1 MTTTVRGPRTPA
13 PGRPTRA
20 DAARRPVRIG
30 LVAGAVAA
38 VLGVVV
44 ATLVAQSGTIDLLD
58 PGTLVRWGSPT
69 ATVLTELAG
78 AVTLGALAMAAFVLP
93 WPPGRG
99 KRDTARRGTTS
110 GEAGGTSFTAMM
122 RVAAVASVVWTVFA
136 LADLVLGYG
145 AIAGR
150 RLDAP
155 SFGPELGVYVTSI
168 SLGKI
173 GLGVVAVAALTSVV
187 AVLVRTPVGALWTAL
202 LALVALVLHAQTGHA
217 SGDTNHELAISTM
230 FLHLV
235 GAALWI
241 GGLAAIALVAGRL
254 GRDLAPTVER
264 FSTLA
269 LWCYVAVG
277 TSGVVNA
284 AMRMSDV
291 GQLVTT
297 TYGRLV
303 LTKVLLMGGLGVIGW
318 LHRRRVVDVLNARA
332 DTDRVTVDAARSRAA
347 DRAPWM
353 FWRLVAVELVL
364 MGAVSGVAVALSAAE
379 PPVPQTPSGE
389 LTPAEIVTGHPL
401 PPPPTPDQWLT
412 AFRWDLL
419 LALGALAGAVVYLR
433 WVRRLAARGD
443 RWPVGRTISWLV
455 GMAVFFWATSGG
467 PAVYGHFMISAHMVE
482 HMTLMLI
489 IPVFLVI
496 SGPVTLA
503 LRALPSR
510 HDGSRGPREWLL
522 GIVHSRWAG
531 FFATPIV
538 AAANFAGSM
547 YVFYFTDLFKYALET
562 YIGHLAMVVHF
573 SLAGYMFLNGL
584 IGIDPGPK
592 RPAYPMRLVLLFA
605 TMAVHAFFGVALTMD
620 TALLV
625 PEWYGLL
632 GRTWGPSALDDQR
645 TAGGIVWGISEL
657 PMLAVAIILAVSWTR
672 ADERQARRRDRAV
685 DRYGD
690 AELEAYNA
698 RLAAIADRDA
708 KLAEHDQGR

>member
-13 PGRPTRA
+13 SGRPARVD
-20 DAARRPVRIG
+20 DAGARRPVRPG
-30 LVAGAVAA
+30 LVAGALAA
-38 VLGVVV
+38 VVGVVV
-44 ATLVAQSGTIDLLD
+44 GTLVAQSGTIDLLD
-58 PGTLVRWGSPT
+58 PGSLVRWGAPT
-69 ATVLTELAG
+69 ATVLNELAG

-99 KRDTARRGTTS
+99 RRDGGRGS
-110 GEAGGTSFTAMM
+110 FSREDGAAFTAMM
-122 RVAAVASVVWTVFA
+122 RVAAVAAAVWTVVA

-187 AVLVRTPVGALWTAL
+187 ALLVRTPVGAIWTAL
-202 LALVALVLHAQTGHA
+202 IALVALVLQAQTGHA

-235 GAALWI
+235 GASLWI
-241 GGLAAIALVAGRL
+241 GGLAAIALIAGRL

-264 FSTLA
+264 FSTVA

-277 TSGVVNA
+277 TSGAVNA
-284 AMRMSDV
+284 AMRMADV

-303 LTKVLLMGGLGVIGW
+303 LTKILLMAGLGVLGW
-318 LHRRRVVDVLNARA
+318 LHRRRVVDALNARN
-332 DTDRVTVDAARSRAA
+332 DAGGAA
-347 DRAPWM
+347 AAARAPWV

-364 MGAVSGVAVALSAAE
+364 MGAVSGVAVALAAAE

-401 PPPPTPDQWLT
+401 PAQPTPDQWLT

-443 RWPVGRTISWLV
+443 RWPVGRTLSWLV

-489 IPVFLVI
+489 IPVFLVV

-531 FFATPIV
+531 FFATPMV

-547 YVFYFTDLFKYALET
+547 YVFYFTDLFKLALET
-562 YIGHLAMVVHF
+562 YVGHLAMVVHF

-592 RPAYPMRLVLLFA
+592 RPPYPMRLVLLFA

-645 TAGGIVWGISEL
+645 TAGAIVWGISEL
-657 PMLAVAIILAVSWTR
+657 PMLAVAIILAVAWTR
-672 ADERQARRRDRAV
+672 ADERQAKRRDRAA
-685 DRYGD
+685 DRFGD

-698 RLAAIADRDA
+698 RLAAIAEQDA
-708 KLAEHDQGR
+708 KLAEREG

>member
-1 MTTTVRGPRTPA
+1 M
-13 PGRPTRA
+13 RA
-20 DAARRPVRIG
+20 G
-30 LVAGAVAA
+30 LIAGAVAA
-38 VLGVVV
+38 VLGVV
-44 ATLVAQSGTIDLLD
+44 AGTLVAQSGTIDLLD
-58 PGTLVRWGSPT
+58 PGAVVRWGAPT
-69 ATVLTELAG
+69 ATVLDELAG

-99 KRDTARRGTTS
+99 RRDAARRSS
-110 GEAGGTSFTAMM
+110 GERTGTSFTAMM
-122 RVAAVASVVWTVFA
+122 RVAATAAMAWTVFA

-150 RLDAP
+150 PLDAP
-155 SFGPELGVYVTSI
+155 SFGAELGVYVTSI

-202 LALVALVLHAQTGHA
+202 LALVALALHAQTGHA

-235 GAALWI
+235 GASLWI
-241 GGLAAIALVAGRL
+241 GGLAAIALIAARL

-277 TSGVVNA
+277 TSGAVNA
-284 AMRMSDV
+284 AMRMADV
-291 GQLVTT
+291 GQLVST

-303 LTKVLLMGGLGVIGW
+303 LTKVGLMAGLGVLGW
-318 LHRRRVVDVLNARA
+318 LHRRRVVDALNARA
-332 DTDRVTVDAARSRAA
+332 AGGGGAAAVAGRSQAA
-347 DRAPWM
+347 TRAPWV

-364 MGAVSGVAVALSAAE
+364 MGAVSGVAVALASAE

-401 PPPPTPDQWLT
+401 PSPPTPDQWLT

-443 RWPVGRTISWLV
+443 RWPVGRTISWLI

-489 IPVFLVI
+489 IPVFLVV

-547 YVFYFTDLFKYALET
+547 YVFYFTELFRYALET

-657 PMLAVAIILAVSWTR
+657 PMLAVAIILAVAWTR
-672 ADERQARRRDRAV
+672 ADERQATRRDRAA
-685 DRYGD
+685 DRFGD

-698 RLAAIADRDA
+698 RLAAIADQDA
-708 KLAEHDQGR
+708 KLDERERGR

>member
-13 PGRPTRA
+13 PGGSPGV
-20 DAARRPVRIG
+20 DAGSRRPVRPG

-38 VLGVVV
+38 VAGVVLG
-44 ATLVAQSGTIDLLD
+44 TLVAQSDTIDLLD
-58 PGTLVRWGSPT
+58 PGSLVRWGSPT

-99 KRDTARRGTTS
+99 KRDVARRGGAS
-110 GEAGGTSFTAMM
+110 GERTDTSFTAMT

-187 AVLVRTPVGALWTAL
+187 AVLVRSPVGALWAAL

-269 LWCYVAVG
+269 LWCYIAVG
-277 TSGVVNA
+277 TSGAVNA
-284 AMRMSDV
+284 AMRMADV

-303 LTKVLLMGGLGVIGW
+303 LTKILLMGGLGVIGW
-318 LHRRRVVDVLNARA
+318 LHRRRVVDALNARA
-332 DTDRVTVDAARSRAA
+332 GATVDAGRTQAA
-347 DRAPWM
+347 ARAPWV

-379 PPVPQTPSGE
+379 PPVPQTPSGV
-389 LTPAEIVTGHPL
+389 LSPAEIVTGHPL
-401 PPPPTPDQWLT
+401 PPPPTPSQWLT
-412 AFRWDLL
+412 AFRWDLI
-419 LALGALAGAVVYLR
+419 LALGALAGVVVYLR
-433 WVRRLAARGD
+433 WVRRLAERGD
-443 RWPVGRTISWLV
+443 RWPVGRTLSWLA

-489 IPVFLVI
+489 IPVFLVV

-531 FFATPIV
+531 FFATPLV

-562 YIGHLAMVVHF
+562 YVGHLAMVVHF

-645 TAGGIVWGISEL
+645 TAGAIVWGISEL

-672 ADERQARRRDRAV
+672 ADERQAKRRDRAA

-708 KLAEHDQGR
+708 TLAEHEQGR